1 MSENMIIFLYGP
13 DSFRSKIKLN
23 EIIEGYKKSKK
34 SLLNLNYFDASN
46 KEFKNFYD
54 NFKVSSMFDE
64 KKLVILKNVFS
75 SKNFQEEFLENLKN
89 LEALKDLIVIYE
101 GDGVDE
107 RTKVFKT
114 LKKECKSQEFEL
126 LDTKKIRAFAQ
137 VEFEKKGQ
145 KINNDAL
152 DLLTSYIG
160 SDLWRLY
167 QEINKLSAFKNGT
180 TIKKEDVEIQ
190 VKPKIE
196 NDIFKT
202 IDALASRNKKQALEF
217 MKKHID
223 GGDSPLYLLSMIAYQ
238 FKNLLVIK
246 ELANKGLMYASIV
259 KKSGLHPYVVKK
271 NYFVC
276 SQFSQE
282 QLRGI
287 YKSIF
292 IIDSDI
298 KSGRIEPE
306 MALDLLISK
315 I

>member
-1 MSENMIIFLYGP
+1 MIIFLYGP

>member
-1 MSENMIIFLYGP
+1 MIIFLYGP

-46 KEFKNFYD
+46 KEFKIFYD

-107 RTKVFKT
+107 RTKFFKT
-114 LKKECKSQEFEL
+114 LKKECKSQEFDL

-152 DLLTSYIG
+152 DLLTSYVG
-160 SDLWRLY
+160 SDLWRLH
-167 QEINKLSAFKNGT
+167 QEINKLSSFKNGT

-298 KSGRIEPE
+298 KSGKIEPE